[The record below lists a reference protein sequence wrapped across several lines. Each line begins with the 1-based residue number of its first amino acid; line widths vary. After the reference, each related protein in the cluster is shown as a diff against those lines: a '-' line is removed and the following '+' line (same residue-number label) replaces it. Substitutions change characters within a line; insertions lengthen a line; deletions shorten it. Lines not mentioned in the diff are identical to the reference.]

1 VAHYSFVGSRTE
13 TERVGN
19 SVDVNYLKR
28 TFAERRKCKFK
39 DLESP
44 RRDDFLTLLQN
55 DDQLLELFGLKG
67 KINKS

>member
-1 VAHYSFVGSRTE
+1 
-13 TERVGN
+13 
-19 SVDVNYLKR
+19 
-28 TFAERRKCKFK
+28 
-39 DLESP
+39 LESP